1 MPPVSFTCSI
11 ASWIVSVP
19 DECDSGVTQTVQSQL
34 SPPSTGSG
42 GHSRR
47 QLVSLSGKVRMPSR
61 A

>member
-1 MPPVSFTCSI
+1 MPPVSFTDSI

-19 DECDSGVTQTVQSQL
+19 EECDSGETQTVQSQL

-42 GHSRR
+42 GQRRR
-47 QLVSLSGKVRMPSR
+47 QLVSLSGNVRMPRR